1 MGGDIAR
8 LFAGPFLG
16 ALERFAGV
24 VPTAAAAILF
34 LLVGM
39 FLARAARA
47 LLEGALGTIRL
58 DEHTAKVGLNEVL
71 QRLGLGK
78 SPSFALGF
86 IVHWFILF
94 VFIVAAADAMNL
106 TFATTLLES
115 FLAFLP
121 KLAACVLTLFGGL
134 LFGRFVG
141 QVLQNAAEAN
151 SIRGGAVVAVVAV
164 VAQTA
169 AIGASAVAALD
180 QLGVRSQIVVPV
192 AQILAGSAGLAL
204 AIAVGF
210 GAKDLAGE
218 YIRELLR
225 PKTR

>member
-1 MGGDIAR
+1 MADIAR
-8 LFAGPFLG
+8 LFTGPFLDACG
-16 ALERFAGV
+16 RFAGV

-39 FLARAARA
+39 FLARGARA
-47 LLEGALGTIRL
+47 LLEVALGSIRL

-78 SPSFALGF
+78 SPVFALGF
-86 IVHWFILF
+86 LAHWFILF
-94 VFIVAAADAMNL
+94 VFIVAAANAMNL
-106 TFATTLLES
+106 TFVKALLES

-134 LFGRFVG
+134 LFGRLVG
-141 QVLQNAAEAN
+141 QILQNAAAAN
-151 SIRGGAVVAVVAV
+151 SIRGGTVVAV

-218 YIRELLR
+218 FVRELLR
-225 PKTR
+225 PKPR